1 MEMEKTRTL
10 IGDKAFYK
18 RTFAV
23 AIPIMIQ
30 NVITNFVN
38 LLDNLMVGQVGTE
51 QMSGVAI
58 VNQFNFI
65 MALAVFGG
73 LAGAGILLA
82 QFCGKGDMEG
92 IKSTFRA
99 KIWIVLIIWVAS
111 WGIVLSYQDAL
122 ISLFLHESDTSLSID
137 KTMQYAKQY
146 LHVIIWQ
153 FPPFIFSQVYA
164 TTLRETGETG
174 LPMKAGIAA
183 VCINVIFNWIL
194 IFGKL
199 GAPKLGVVGAAVATV
214 MARCAECA
222 IIVLWTHKHKE
233 KNPYI
238 KGLWSSLAVPRKIA
252 KQVFTLGL
260 PLLINELLW
269 STGMTALSQA
279 YSLRGIEV
287 VSAENIAMTIGNL
300 FFCLSLA
307 MGSTISI
314 IIGQLLGAGEL
325 ERARTEDRWL
335 IAFSVSLSTA
345 VAIVMAFVSPY
356 IPALY
361 NTIDEVKKLAVTMLM
376 INAVCMIPNTLSN
389 ACYFTLRAGGNTL
402 ITFLFDSVFV
412 WVVCVPLAHGLAR
425 YTAMPIIPL
434 YMAVRGAEALKAL
447 MGYIFLKRGTWVNN
461 LVEDL

>member
-1 MEMEKTRTL
+1 M
-10 IGDKAFYK
+10 
-18 RTFAV
+18 AV
-23 AIPIMIQ
+23 ALPIMLQ
-30 NVITNFVN
+30 NGITNFVN
-38 LLDNLMVGQVGTE
+38 MLDNIMVGRVGTDP
-51 QMSGVAI
+51 MTGVSI
-58 VNQFNFI
+58 VNTLLFVWN
-65 MALAVFGG
+65 LCVFGG
-73 LAGAGILLA
+73 LSGIGIFTA
-82 QFCGKGDMEG
+82 QYCGKGDHEG
-92 IKSTFRA
+92 VRWTFRLQL
-99 KIWIVLIIWVAS
+99 IVAVVLTAAGLAVFTFYGEQLIGLYLQEDSGGGSPELTLQAAAAYLAVMCVGFLPFAITQAYYSVIRAHEETVAPMVAS
-111 WGIVLSYQDAL
+111 
-122 ISLFLHESDTSLSID
+122 
-137 KTMQYAKQY
+137 
-146 LHVIIWQ
+146 
-153 FPPFIFSQVYA
+153 FI
-164 TTLRETGETG
+164 
-174 LPMKAGIAA
+174 A
-183 VCINVIFNWIL
+183 VGVNLLGNYIL

-199 GAPKLGVVGAAVATV
+199 GAPKLGVVGAAIATV

-222 IIVLWTHKHKE
+222 IIVIWTHKHKE

-238 KGLWSSLAVPRKIA
+238 EGLWSSLAVPRKIA

-335 IAFSVSLSTA
+335 IAFSVSLSAA

-356 IPALY
+356 IPRLY

-376 INAVCMIPNTLSN
+376 INAVCMIPNTFSN
-389 ACYFTLRAGGNTL
+389 GCYFTLRAGGNTL

-412 WVVCVPLAHGLAR
+412 WIVCVPLAHGLAR